1 MMTTTINNHQQQ
13 SITTFRDFQVFL
25 RETLMNLAKGNR
37 RNGIANRRH
46 LKMTTSNSTTTS
58 QPSTSSPHPLFT
70 STRNVPFFEMMK
82 RFIIDSDLTLSS
94 PLKTKPYT
102 YLKIH
107 NYINPNIIN
116 FNTLR
121 STSNDGIES
130 APTFTPTDKSFN
142 DYFISIVK
150 KPHSQTEE
158 PIEPLLGNSNSN
170 SNNNIIFISHQHR
183 IKKEED
189 LSKLLISLS
198 QQLPDNSLLD
208 FINNYYILINP
219 TKLLLPSAASLN
231 TNITT
236 SQFKLLLSFP
246 IFMKSGY
253 YTYITTLNNFL
264 EECETKS
271 HLIEKAFG
279 GYEHQ
284 FDDNNN
290 NNNIDNND
298 NNSIAVSLAPVHL
311 QHYKNQLATQR
322 DLFLQNANI
331 ILRNSLSENLCYHIE
346 YNLKYYREGK
356 PCLDSLNS
364 LRILINDQIPAEERK
379 NLLFNRKTYMELLT
393 NTTWDTIDYA
403 QKPDNKYDINTSHFL
418 FSEEKIRFLL
428 YKMMGLYG
436 GEAYHEIP
444 SLFQNI
450 NTKNCNCN
458 KNTPSININKNII
471 NPEDIKMTIGFPT
484 ELIHL
489 NPHVTNPNQD
499 IDNISHS
506 TNINTYAPL
515 SRKSQYTTPLTQFIN
530 KTTMMTHKN
539 SNDAWSNGNVDKSET
554 LCFLCGKCTSSFQ
567 NIRNLMD
574 QPLLSDSPCSFVLH
588 GRPVDGW
595 QANYFDYRRINETQV
610 NGMGYDESYQVITC
624 PNFHLEQ
631 YNKKDNFVKQELRDI
646 IDVIRKGTGLP
657 PVSIRSRKK
666 EALDLFNSIMRWMT
680 NDPINGSLILAERE
694 YDRVQLGLFEEIDDD
709 HDEDCE
715 NDI

>member
-1 MMTTTINNHQQQ
+1 MMTNKQSTSNYPTI
-13 SITTFRDFQVFL
+13 STFRDFQVFL
-25 RETLMNLAKGNR
+25 RETLTNLAKGNR

-46 LKMTTSNSTTTS
+46 LKMTTSDSTTTS
-58 QPSTSSPHPLFT
+58 QPSTSTTPSAPSLLFT

-102 YLKIH
+102 YLQNH

-116 FNTLR
+116 FSVLKSSAT
-121 STSNDGIES
+121 TIES
-130 APTFTPTDKSFN
+130 APTFNSLVDRSFN

-150 KPHSQTEE
+150 KPCPQTEE
-158 PIEPLLGNSNSN
+158 PIEPLLGNSD
-170 SNNNIIFISHQHR
+170 NNIIFISHNSTNSR
-183 IKKEED
+183 GELSELLST
-189 LSKLLISLS
+189 LSK
-198 QQLPDNSLLD
+198 QQQPSNNSLLD

-219 TKLLLPSAASLN
+219 TKLLLPSAAS
-231 TNITT
+231 TPIT

-253 YTYITTLNNFL
+253 YTYLTTLNNFL
-264 EECETKS
+264 EECETKN

-279 GYEHQ
+279 GYEYQ
-284 FDDNNN
+284 FDNNN
-290 NNNIDNND
+290 NDNNNND
-298 NNSIAVSLAPVHL
+298 NSISVSLAPVHL
-311 QHYKNQLATQR
+311 QHYKNQLTTQR

-331 ILRNSLSENLCYHIE
+331 ILCNSFSENLYYHIE
-346 YNLKYYREGK
+346 YSLNYREGK

-364 LRILINDQIPAEERK
+364 VMILINGQIKAEK
-379 NLLFNRKTYMELLT
+379 TNLLFNRKTYMDLLT

-403 QKPDNKYDINTSHFL
+403 QKPSLNNKYDINTSHFL

-436 GEAYHEIP
+436 GEAYNNIS

-450 NTKNCNCN
+450 NTKSYN
-458 KNTPSININKNII
+458 KNTPNINII
-471 NPEDIKMTIGFPT
+471 NPEDIKMTTGFPT

-489 NPHVTNPNQD
+489 NPHVLNPNQD
-499 IDNISHS
+499 INNLS
-506 TNINTYAPL
+506 NINTYAPL
-515 SRKSQYTTPLTQFIN
+515 LRKSQYTTPLTQFIN
-530 KTTMMTHKN
+530 KTAMMTHKN
-539 SNDAWSNGNVDKSET
+539 SKDAWSNGNVDKSET
-554 LCFLCGKCTSSFQ
+554 LCILCGKCVSSFR
-567 NIRNLMD
+567 NTNNLMD
-574 QPLLSDSPCSFVLH
+574 QPLLSDSPCSFVLY
-588 GRPVDGW
+588 GQAVDGW
-595 QANYFDYRRINETQV
+595 QANYFDYRESNEIQV

-657 PVSIRSRKK
+657 FVSIRSRKK
-666 EALDLFNSIMRWMT
+666 EALNLFNSIMRWMT

-694 YDRVQLGLFEEIDDD
+694 YDRVQLGLFEEPNDDD
-709 HDEDCE
+709 DDYDDDS
-715 NDI
+715 DI

>member
-1 MMTTTINNHQQQ
+1 MTIDSQSTTNNQH
-13 SITTFRDFQVFL
+13 SLPVSTFRDFQVFL
-25 RETLMNLAKGNR
+25 RETLMNLARGNR
-37 RNGIANRRH
+37 RNGIANRH
-46 LKMTTSNSTTTS
+46 HPKATTVANTT
-58 QPSTSSPHPLFT
+58 PPLFT

-102 YLKIH
+102 YLKTH

-116 FNTLR
+116 FSVLK
-121 STSNDGIES
+121 STSGDRIES
-130 APTFTPTDKSFN
+130 SHLFTPTDSTFN

-150 KPHSQTEE
+150 KPHLYTEE
-158 PIEPLLGNSNSN
+158 PIEPILGN
-170 SNNNIIFISHQHR
+170 SNNNIIFISHQYR
-183 IKKEED
+183 IKREEE
-189 LSKLLISLS
+189 LSKLFSFIS
-198 QQLPDNSLLD
+198 DNSLLN

-219 TKLLLPSAASLN
+219 SKLLLPSAASVN
-231 TNITT
+231 PNIST
-236 SQFKLLLSFP
+236 SNFKLLLSFP
-246 IFMKSGY
+246 VFMTSGY
-253 YTYITTLNNFL
+253 YTYLTTLNNFL
-264 EECETKS
+264 EDCETKN

-290 NNNIDNND
+290 NINNDDNN
-298 NNSIAVSLAPVHL
+298 NSNSISVSLAPIHL
-311 QHYKNQLATQR
+311 QHYKNQLAIQR

-331 ILRNSLSENLCYHIE
+331 ILRNSFLENLYYHVE
-346 YNLKYYREGK
+346 YSLNYGVGK

-364 LRILINDQIPAEERK
+364 LVNLINVQTKAERE

-393 NTTWDTIDYA
+393 NSTWDTIDYA
-403 QKPDNKYDINTSHFL
+403 RLPLNKYDINTSHFL

-436 GEAYHEIP
+436 GEAYNDIC
-444 SLFQNI
+444 SLFQNV
-450 NTKNCNCN
+450 NTKN
-458 KNTPSININKNII
+458 TPNSNII
-471 NPEDIKMTIGFPT
+471 NPEDIKMTVGFPT

-489 NPHVTNPNQD
+489 NPHVLNPNQD
-499 IDNISHS
+499 QATSNLTRHQYS
-506 TNINTYAPL
+506 TINQG
-515 SRKSQYTTPLTQFIN
+515 KSQYTTPLTQFIN

-554 LCFLCGKCTSSFQ
+554 LCFLCGKCVSSFQ
-567 NIRNLMD
+567 NTKNLLD
-574 QPLLSDSPCSFVLH
+574 QPLLSNSPCSFVLY
-588 GRPVDGW
+588 GRPIKNW

-610 NGMGYDESYQVITC
+610 NDMGYDESYQVITC

-631 YNKKDNFVKQELRDI
+631 YNKKDNFVKQELKDI

-666 EALDLFNSIMRWMT
+666 EALDLFNSIMHWMT
-680 NDPINGSLILAERE
+680 NDTISTTSDSAERE

-709 HDEDCE
+709 CED
-715 NDI
+715 DI